1 MLFFKDVKPSDF
13 GVYNCT
19 ASNLYGVDYSTVTL
33 QLREGMHLKK
43 KTLFENII
51 IVFTIYFF
59 NRYHEYSRIL

>member
-33 QLREGMHLKK
+33 QLREGIHFLKEM
-43 KTLFENII
+43 LFDNII
-51 IVFTIYFF
+51 IVSPLIFF